1 LPPNPIL
8 IAAAVGCAAAAVAV
22 AAAIALLLGDAANG
36 HSSMRHFAD
45 FAIRQKTIAYLLLR
59 TWMILAVAAAVIII
73 DELESLHR

>member
-1 LPPNPIL
+1 
-8 IAAAVGCAAAAVAV
+8 
-22 AAAIALLLGDAANG
+22 
-36 HSSMRHFAD
+36 MRHFAD